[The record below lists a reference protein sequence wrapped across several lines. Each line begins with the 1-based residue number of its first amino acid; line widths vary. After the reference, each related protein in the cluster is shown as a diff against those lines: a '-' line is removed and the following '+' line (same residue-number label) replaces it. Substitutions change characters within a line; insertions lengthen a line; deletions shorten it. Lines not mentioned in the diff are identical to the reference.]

1 MNYSSPAHPLIY
13 ALLLQKEEF
22 HSSRKLI
29 VETRVHWEK
38 LLATLQN
45 LGELKLTSQQYRLI
59 SSKIDIL
66 EVTYDVNL
74 VGIFPVET
82 LDWKID
88 EKELKNFVFDI
99 QKNMKIKEDVLL
111 HWLSEN
117 GYIAKKSDEE
127 NTFFRQGDTIMIRL
141 LQGVLFVSF
150 FGSQIEDILFN
161 QKQISEYRLFSRT

>member
-1 MNYSSPAHPLIY
+1 MHYSAPAHPLIY
-13 ALLLQKEEF
+13 SLLLQKEEF
-22 HSSRKLI
+22 QSSRKLI
-29 VETRVHWEK
+29 VETRTHGER
-38 LLATLQN
+38 LLTTLQK
-45 LGELKLTSQQYRLI
+45 LGELELHPKQYRLI

-66 EVTYDVNL
+66 EVTHDINL

-99 QKNMKIKEDVLL
+99 QKDMKIKEDLLL
-111 HWLSEN
+111 HWLTEN
-117 GYIAKKSDEE
+117 GYVAKKSDQE

-141 LQGVLFVSF
+141 SKGVLFVSF

-161 QKQISEYRLFSRT
+161 QKRILEYRLFSRI

>member
-1 MNYSSPAHPLIY
+1 M
-13 ALLLQKEEF
+13 
-22 HSSRKLI
+22 
-29 VETRVHWEK
+29 
-38 LLATLQN
+38 
-45 LGELKLTSQQYRLI
+45 
-59 SSKIDIL
+59 

-88 EKELKNFVFDI
+88 DKELKNFVFDI